1 MPLCNC
7 VWLHKTSKSNLDKRW
22 KTWKTCKLC
31 KLPTS
36 PTSVRLARPK
46 TNSHRI
52 DAIRPSRWRE
62 LNRSSRSSLSRLS
75 RDTVKNTCA
84 LTSVF
89 CKIFEAFPKK
99 SLEIVAFLYRWD
111 VTETSQFG
119 VPILIGSKKRS
130 PNDMEIDEMI
140 SQSWNVMK
148 MDWNELWEY
157 MGMGWNNEIT
167 FCLGVENPFLSP
179 TNRLCSSRP
188 VNSFAKTSN
197 LNDFEV
203 RMFSTYFK
211 FSFDVQRRRHSQNR
225 PVRRRQCGKSL
236 RFHVSECLVRQLLLK
251 HRCESGLS
259 AKLKRLV
266 CRLANGT
273 RIRH

>member
-1 MPLCNC
+1 MCFLFG
-7 VWLHKTSKSNLDKRW
+7 VILH
-22 KTWKTCKLC
+22 C
-31 KLPTS
+31 
-36 PTSVRLARPK
+36 
-46 TNSHRI
+46 
-52 DAIRPSRWRE
+52 
-62 LNRSSRSSLSRLS
+62 
-75 RDTVKNTCA
+75 DTVKSWCFF
-84 LTSVF
+84 LGMF
-89 CKIFEAFPKK
+89 CFGEDF
-99 SLEIVAFLYRWD
+99 
-111 VTETSQFG
+111 VTVTQLNVKCLG
-119 VPILIGSKKRS
+119 YMGSIWYG
-130 PNDMEIDEMI
+130 NI
-140 SQSWNVMK
+140 
-148 MDWNELWEY
+148 WEY